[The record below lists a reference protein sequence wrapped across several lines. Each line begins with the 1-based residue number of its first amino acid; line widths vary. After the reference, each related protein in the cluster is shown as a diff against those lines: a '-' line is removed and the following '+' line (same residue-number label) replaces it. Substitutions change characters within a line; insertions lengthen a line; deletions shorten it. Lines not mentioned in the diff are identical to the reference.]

1 MSVTLCITAF
11 NERENLNELI
21 KDLTWLHAQEIGLQV
36 VIVDN
41 GSTDDT
47 WRTLQVESLE
57 HGEMAFHRSSGRKSR
72 IWRRAPVRY

>member
-11 NERENLNELI
+11 NERENINELI

-41 GSTDDT
+41 AFTRDT
-47 WRTLQVESLE
+47 WRTLQVES
-57 HGEMAFHRSSGRKSR
+57 SG
-72 IWRRAPVRY
+72 ACQP